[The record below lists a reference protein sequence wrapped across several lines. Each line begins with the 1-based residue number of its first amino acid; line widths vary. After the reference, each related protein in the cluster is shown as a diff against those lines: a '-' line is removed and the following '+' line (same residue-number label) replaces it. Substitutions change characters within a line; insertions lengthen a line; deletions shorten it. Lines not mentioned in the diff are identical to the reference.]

1 MKPFFYI
8 LLPLTLFLVLA
19 IWTQGLLQRDAEKMA
34 HTIEN
39 ITVSVKAEDWDS
51 AASLMREV
59 EVLWT
64 PSRKKWKALVDH
76 LEVDRIE
83 ISLTR
88 VNEWIL
94 LQKKADCLV
103 ELAVLKQ
110 MILHIPEKERL
121 IWSNIF

>member
-1 MKPFFYI
+1 MKPFLYV

-19 IWTQGLLQRDAEKMA
+19 IWTQGLLQRDAERMA
-34 HTIEN
+34 HTLEK

-51 AASLMREV
+51 AASLMRDV

-83 ISLTR
+83 MSLTR
-88 VNEWIL
+88 VDEWIL
-94 LQKKADCLV
+94 LNKKADCLV